1 MGLKQTTTHKY
12 IRDSNSVNIQRIL
25 MRNTVL
31 ETRKFTRESNS
42 LGILRHY
49 FRPPIGSYF

>member
-12 IRDSNSVNIQRIL
+12 IRDRSSVNIQRIL

-31 ETRKFTRESNS
+31 ETRKFTRKSNS

-49 FRPPIGSYF
+49 FRPPIDSYF